1 MVQYDT
7 DKMSLLLDLKT
18 FQVMISLNHLN
29 NNETLEGQKL
39 SCLFDRWR
47 KWGKKKLVSD
57 LPKDVFGFRSLSV
70 EGIQGLIIQT
80 SLPPM

>member
-1 MVQYDT
+1 MKRLRDRNYPACLT
-7 DKMSLLLDLKT
+7 DGG
-18 FQVMISLNHLN
+18 
-29 NNETLEGQKL
+29 NE
-39 SCLFDRWR
+39 S
-47 KWGKKKLVSD
+47 KKKLVSD

>member
-1 MVQYDT
+1 MVKYDI
-7 DKMSLLLDLKT
+7 DEISLLLDLKM

-29 NNETLEGQKL
+29 NNEKHEGQKL

-47 KWGKKKLVSD
+47 KWGKRKLVSD

-70 EGIQGLIIQT
+70 EGIQGLIIQN